1 MCKSMEVKIC
11 LIGMGNVGTSFLQLL
26 KEKRDYISVN
36 FNFNCK
42 LVAIFEHDGALIN
55 NGGIDLNNLLEDYTN
70 LRKNQYWTSNAKAQD
85 LISTLDIDICIE
97 TTPTNPN
104 TGEPALSHIL
114 EAKMNCFVKFEAT
127 VASCVPALSIKES
140 LIGNTIFQIRAI
152 LNGTNNYILSRMT
165 AEGVSFSVA
174 LKEAQELGYAETDPT
189 LDINGYDAAGK
200 LVILSNELLG
210 WSKSIKDVKI
220 KGITKITPHALELAK
235 LDGYVIKHLAI
246 AEDNNLTVEP
256 RLVKRDSPLNIQGT
270 LNLIELQT
278 RYAGSIILK
287 KEEVFETSFHSTNY
301 NSLDVDFKTA
311 VLQGQAIDNGLYM
324 LNNIPRLTDETIDSF
339 KNMDFVD
346 IANIVISKMIG
357 NIISQEKLQQIVNN
371 ALNFEITLQNIAN
384 NDYICYLDRGPTCS
398 FKDFGARTLARIME
412 HFLEAD
418 NKNITILTAVIYKEN
433 K

>member
-26 KEKRDYISVN
+26 KEKRDNIRVD
-36 FNFNCK
+36 FNFNCT
-42 LVAIFEHDGALIN
+42 LVAIFEHDGALVN
-55 NGGIDLNNLLEDYTN
+55 SGGIDLNNLLEDSTN
-70 LRKNQYWTSNAKAQD
+70 LRKNQFWMSNVKVQD
-85 LISTLDIDICIE
+85 LLSTLNIDILIE

-104 TGEPALSHIL
+104 TGEPALTHIIQAL
-114 EAKMNCFVKFEAT
+114 NNKINVISSNKAPFYLQYTKIQKLAEKMNCLVKFEAT
-127 VASCVPALSIKES
+127 VASCVPALSIKEN
-140 LIGNTIFQIRAI
+140 LIGNTISRIKAI

-210 WSKSIKDVKI
+210 WSKSIEDVKI

-246 AEDNNLTVEP
+246 AEDNNLIVEP

-278 RYAGSIILK
+278 KHAGSIILIGKGAGGFEAASAILNDLISIVK
-287 KEEVFETSFHSTNY
+287 K
-301 NSLDVDFKTA
+301 
-311 VLQGQAIDNGLYM
+311 
-324 LNNIPRLTDETIDSF
+324 
-339 KNMDFVD
+339 
-346 IANIVISKMIG
+346 
-357 NIISQEKLQQIVNN
+357 
-371 ALNFEITLQNIAN
+371 
-384 NDYICYLDRGPTCS
+384 RGG
-398 FKDFGARTLARIME
+398 F
-412 HFLEAD
+412 
-418 NKNITILTAVIYKEN
+418 
-433 K
+433 